1 MLGLQHLQP
10 VGSVVAFPRLEST
23 GSITV
28 VPGLSCS
35 VACEISLDQGSSPCL
50 LHWQEHSLPL
60 SHQGSPTILKD
71 YIPFIAI
78 IKSSSLKKFVSE
90 SSEMEYKLADK

>member
-1 MLGLQHLQP
+1 MVSGL
-10 VGSVVAFPRLEST
+10 R
-23 GSITV
+23 
-28 VPGLSCS
+28 CS
-35 VACEISLDQGSSPCL
+35 VACGISLDLGSSPCL

-71 YIPFIAI
+71 YIPFIVI